1 MIISNMFRNFGATMV
16 ACALFIGG
24 AVHVSAASEW
34 YVNVNATG
42 TADGMSAENAFTGIE
57 AAVSAAVDGDTINVA
72 DGVYA
77 LAAQLNLSKSVTI
90 AGQGSVTVKAA
101 TDFGTVGGSKHLLVA
116 FPATDTN
123 QIVVSNMTFDCEST
137 NCYGLQ
143 AYGNANLALTNV
155 TIVNSRG
162 AALTV
167 NGSAVTA
174 TGLSTSGNVWGAVNV
189 DPGSGVT
196 TPSVFTLASGT
207 LAESN
212 KIWSDGANVTET
224 ATVTVNAAGYQK
236 YLVSGTPSLY
246 VWSPSLTQK
255 SAITRGDVTTIY
267 SSIQAGLDAA
277 ISGETVTVYPGMYTE
292 TATNRMVNA
301 ASYQF
306 GLFFGTSTVT
316 LQGVGDVTVKT
327 NATNNFGNSG
337 TFIAA
342 DNVTISGITFAE
354 NIPGTN
360 KTIEVIGDNFTLRD
374 SKISEISGAVY
385 ISDFTTSQIVNK
397 FTITNNVFDNASTI
411 SIASG
416 AGTAT
421 SSPAGDRVITNNTF
435 KGTTNDYARIS
446 FSGAGGQPWYVY
458 PVGGA
463 VITGNTF
470 ESDNKWHIRARGEY
484 TEAQFDWKSIWENNS
499 FTRAVLAVTNP
510 ETFSVRTYGYSS
522 YTNVRSIGSDLAWT
536 KANATSTDTI
546 LLKGFSEAPVT
557 SASTTPEGKTATV
570 ESNTQLTATTTSGTV
585 QAFIPAETVI
595 SGPTSWDGTFDLPV
609 ATTVFTLTPEQ
620 GFALSGTAIGIEIG
634 AGDISLTFDKAI
646 KLTFAG
652 QAGKKVGWSRN
663 GAFTHITNTC
673 DSSTNP
679 TLAAGDDCATTVG
692 SDLVVWTK
700 HATTFVV
707 YSQVGVGGSGGG
719 SSSGSTGGSSSSSAS
734 ASTAPSSTAGTP
746 ATSGNTSVT
755 SPTIGTVGQVLGATA
770 FNFTANLGFGS
781 RGTDVVELQKTLIEG
796 GYLRAGLSTGYFGPL
811 TKAAVTK
818 WQRANSIPSTGFFG
832 PLSRAHI
839 NAR

>member
-1 MIISNMFRNFGATMV
+1 M
-16 ACALFIGG
+16 
-24 AVHVSAASEW
+24 
-34 YVNVNATG
+34 
-42 TADGMSAENAFTGIE
+42 
-57 AAVSAAVDGDTINVA
+57 
-72 DGVYA
+72 
-77 LAAQLNLSKSVTI
+77 
-90 AGQGSVTVKAA
+90 
-101 TDFGTVGGSKHLLVA
+101 
-116 FPATDTN
+116 P
-123 QIVVSNMTFDCEST
+123 
-137 NCYGLQ
+137 
-143 AYGNANLALTNV
+143 
-155 TIVNSRG
+155 
-162 AALTV
+162 
-167 NGSAVTA
+167 
-174 TGLSTSGNVWGAVNV
+174 
-189 DPGSGVT
+189 
-196 TPSVFTLASGT
+196 
-207 LAESN
+207 
-212 KIWSDGANVTET
+212 
-224 ATVTVNAAGYQK
+224 
-236 YLVSGTPSLY
+236 
-246 VWSPSLTQK
+246 
-255 SAITRGDVTTIY
+255 
-267 SSIQAGLDAA
+267 
-277 ISGETVTVYPGMYTE
+277 
-292 TATNRMVNA
+292 
-301 ASYQF
+301 
-306 GLFFGTSTVT
+306 
-316 LQGVGDVTVKT
+316 
-327 NATNNFGNSG
+327 
-337 TFIAA
+337 
-342 DNVTISGITFAE
+342 
-354 NIPGTN
+354 
-360 KTIEVIGDNFTLRD
+360 
-374 SKISEISGAVY
+374 
-385 ISDFTTSQIVNK
+385 
-397 FTITNNVFDNASTI
+397 
-411 SIASG
+411 
-416 AGTAT
+416 
-421 SSPAGDRVITNNTF
+421 
-435 KGTTNDYARIS
+435 
-446 FSGAGGQPWYVY
+446 
-458 PVGGA
+458 
-463 VITGNTF
+463 
-470 ESDNKWHIRARGEY
+470 
-484 TEAQFDWKSIWENNS
+484 
-499 FTRAVLAVTNP
+499 
-510 ETFSVRTYGYSS
+510 
-522 YTNVRSIGSDLAWT
+522 
-536 KANATSTDTI
+536 
-546 LLKGFSEAPVT
+546 
-557 SASTTPEGKTATV
+557 TPEGKTATV